1 MPKTV
6 TLRIDD
12 DEYKTFKKLA
22 EVENRTLSNFIETA
36 TLKYIRESELVDQ
49 YEMNEIKTNTHLNQ
63 SIKRGLRDAAQKKG
77 KFV

>member
-12 DEYKTFKKLA
+12 DKYKTFKKFA

-49 YEMNEIKTNTHLNQ
+49 YEMNEIKTNTQLNQ